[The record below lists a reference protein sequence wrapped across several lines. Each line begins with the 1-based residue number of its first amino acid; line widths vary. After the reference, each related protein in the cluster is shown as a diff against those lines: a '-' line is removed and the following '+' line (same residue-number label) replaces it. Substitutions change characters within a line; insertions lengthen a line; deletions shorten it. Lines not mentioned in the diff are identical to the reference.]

1 MTKTN
6 AKVRA
11 RIQTAAMAQLA
22 RMWSNAKPGSQ
33 VRRQIDA
40 ECRRLG
46 YTTSTIIALHS
57 KGARR

>member
-1 MTKTN
+1 MKKKTK
-6 AKVRA
+6 VPA
-11 RIQTAAMAQLA
+11 RIQNATMTQLA
-22 RMWSNAKPGSQ
+22 RMWNKAQPGSQ

-57 KGARR
+57 N